1 MSLARPRAWT
11 LLLATATGL
20 IAAFLAFGAR
30 QPRVL
35 PPRTAAERPTLL
47 LMTSLPLI
55 FGEQF
60 SLQNGG
66 SATLKALQGRYRVAP
81 IGVTDP
87 AGLAK
92 GRLLLMA
99 HPLAQPAEDLVALDA
114 WVRGGGHLLL
124 LADPLLEW
132 PSSLPLGDRLRP
144 PPMFMDSGLL
154 AHWRL
159 TLNSPARRGPA
170 IRKLAGFDILTLSP
184 GELSGACDISAD
196 RLVADCRIGKGR
208 VIVVADADFLDRDR
222 LGSKASHNLD
232 GLIAVL
238 ADLESK

>member
-1 MSLARPRAWT
+1 MSLARPRAWI
-11 LLLATATGL
+11 LPFVAAIGS
-20 IAAFLAFGAR
+20 IAALVAFGAQ

-35 PPRTAAERPTLL
+35 AARPPGERPTLL
-47 LMTSLPLI
+47 LVTSLPLI
-55 FGEQF
+55 FSEQF

-66 SATLKALQGRYRVAP
+66 SAALKALQGRYHVAP

-87 AGLAK
+87 DDLAK

-114 WVRGGGHLLL
+114 WVRGGGRLLL

-132 PSSLPLGDRLRP
+132 PSSLPLGDPLRP

-154 AHWRL
+154 QHWRL
-159 TLNSPARRGPA
+159 ALNSPEQRGPA
-170 IRKLAGFDILTLSP
+170 IRKLAGFDVVTLSP
-184 GELSGACDISAD
+184 GKLSGACDISRD
-196 RLVADCRIGKGR
+196 RLVADCHIGRGR

-222 LGSKASHNLD
+222 LGSKAAHNLD
-232 GLIAVL
+232 GLIGAL
-238 ADLESK
+238 AKLESN